1 MATGGRAVARKPYQ
15 LPPGVRY
22 LTSDELDARRAA
34 KRAGTKLEQLE
45 DRATGSGWT
54 VHLPK
59 LRRGRRRRR
68 LRPPAGIFGK
78 PGKGF

>member
-1 MATGGRAVARKPYQ
+1 MARKPYQ

-34 KRAGTKLEQLE
+34 KEAGPKLEQLE
-45 DRATGSGWT
+45 DRATGSGCT
-54 VHLPK
+54 VHLPNHRPAP
-59 LRRGRRRRR
+59 RRHR